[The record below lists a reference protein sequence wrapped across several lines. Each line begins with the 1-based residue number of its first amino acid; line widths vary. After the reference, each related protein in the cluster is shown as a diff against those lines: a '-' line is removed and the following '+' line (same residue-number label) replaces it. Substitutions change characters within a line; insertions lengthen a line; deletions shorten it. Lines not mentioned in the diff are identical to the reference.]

1 MAIKKCKDQNNREF
15 LTIKISHGFD
25 ARDMAQLI
33 VQYYGDSTLKDIEN
47 KSYQQLI
54 KIVKWQLLDKGQ
66 QCFDYPDDLEWITDS
81 EKLIDTVENK
91 LINLSNNKL
100 TKINEKEGQ

>member
-25 ARDMAQLI
+25 AEQMAQLI
-33 VQYYGDSTLKDIEN
+33 VQYYGESVLKDIEN

-54 KIVKWQLLDKGQ
+54 KTVKWQLLDKGM
-66 QCFDYPDDLEWITDS
+66 QCFDYPDDLDWITDA
-81 EKLIDTVENK
+81 EKLIKIVEDK
-91 LINLSNNKL
+91 LINLSDNKL
-100 TKINEKEGQ
+100 TKINKKEGQ

>member
-25 ARDMAQLI
+25 AKDMAQLI
-33 VQYYGDSTLKDIEN
+33 VQYYGESVLKDIEN

-54 KIVKWQLLDKGQ
+54 KTVKWQLLDKGM
-66 QCFDYPDDLEWITDS
+66 QCFEYPDDLEWITDAN
-81 EKLIDTVENK
+81 KLIEIVENK
-91 LINLSNNKL
+91 LINLSDNKL
-100 TKINEKEGQ
+100 TKINQKEGK

>member
-25 ARDMAQLI
+25 AEQMAQLI
-33 VQYYGDSTLKDIEN
+33 VQYYGESVLKDIEN

-54 KIVKWQLLDKGQ
+54 KTVKWQLLDKGM
-66 QCFDYPDDLEWITDS
+66 QCFDYPDDLDWITDA
-81 EKLIDTVENK
+81 EKLIKIVEDK
-91 LINLSNNKL
+91 LINLSDNKL
-100 TKINEKEGQ
+100 TKINQKEGQ